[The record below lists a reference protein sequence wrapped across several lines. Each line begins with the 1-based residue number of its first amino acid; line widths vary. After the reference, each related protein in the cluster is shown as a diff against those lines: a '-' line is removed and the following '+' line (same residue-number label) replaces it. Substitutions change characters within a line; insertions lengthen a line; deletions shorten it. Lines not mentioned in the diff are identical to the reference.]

1 MKETMSGPVQ
11 KALDHIDYLNMIVVS
26 AAAAPARLPVVV
38 ANPDIDAALLQQ
50 QLGSLVC
57 LMQAHFADLSAALRD
72 GNQDAVRFAGFDALA
87 QDTITRIQRDENAMQ
102 SIHRH
107 IRNIF
112 AFEGSIH
119 SDQSGEHGVYL
130 RHEQADYALGVVWL
144 LDVLTGVESGRAL
157 DAILGDAQN
166 TDVCTRLCFG
176 DAVKMLEAWR
186 RDAQMIMPAS
196 ATRM

>member
-1 MKETMSGPVQ
+1 MQETIPGNVQ
-11 KALDHIDYLNMIVVS
+11 KALDHIEYLNMIVVS

-38 ANPDIDAALLQQ
+38 ANPDIDAVLLQQ

-57 LMQAHFADLSAALRD
+57 LMQAHFSDLSAALRGSD
-72 GNQDAVRFAGFDALA
+72 HGAMRFAGFQALA
-87 QDTITRIQRDENAMQ
+87 QDTIERVQRDEKAIQ
-102 SIHRH
+102 AIHRY

-119 SDQSGEHGVYL
+119 ADQPGDSGLYL

-176 DAVKMLEAWR
+176 DAVKTLETWR
-186 RDAQMIMPAS
+186 RDLQLIMPAS